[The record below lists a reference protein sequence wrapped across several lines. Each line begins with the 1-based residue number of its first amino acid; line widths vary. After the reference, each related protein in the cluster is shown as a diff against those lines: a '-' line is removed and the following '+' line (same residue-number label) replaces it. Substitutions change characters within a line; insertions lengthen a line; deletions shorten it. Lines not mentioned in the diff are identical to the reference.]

1 MKRRASAIWLGAMAL
16 ALTGCAGYRLGPTNG
31 SLAGARSIQVE
42 PFANR
47 TLEPQLVD
55 YVMGSLREDLQRD
68 GTLRLDTH
76 DEGDIILTGVITAY
90 SRSSLSV
97 QPTDVLTAVDYQIT
111 MTAQITARDRITGKL
126 ILDKPVTATTMLRA
140 GNDLTSAERQAI
152 PLLAEDFARRATA
165 LLVDGTW

>member
-1 MKRRASAIWLGAMAL
+1 MNRCSSALWLGIMAL
-16 ALTGCAGYRLGPTNG
+16 TLAGCAGYRLGPTNG
-31 SLAGARSIQVE
+31 AIAGAHSIQID
-42 PFANR
+42 PFVNR
-47 TLEPQLVD
+47 TLEPRLVD

-68 GTLRLDTH
+68 GTFRLDTH
-76 DEGDIILTGVITAY
+76 QEGDVVLTGVITSY
-90 SRSSLSV
+90 NRSQLSV
-97 QPTDVLTAVDYQIT
+97 QPTDVLTVLDYQIS
-111 MTAQITARDRITGKL
+111 MTAQITARDRVTGKI

>member
-1 MKRRASAIWLGAMAL
+1 MKRRASAIWLGAIAL
-16 ALTGCAGYRLGPTNG
+16 ALAGCAGYRLGPTNG
-31 SLAGARSIQVE
+31 ELAGSRSIQIE

-47 TLEPQLVD
+47 TLEPRLLD
-55 YVMGSLREDLQRD
+55 YVMGSLRENLQRD

-76 DEGDIILTGVITAY
+76 DDGDIILTGVITSY
-90 SRSSLSV
+90 SRTSLSV

-111 MTAQITARDRITGKL
+111 MTAQITARDRVTGKL
-126 ILDKPVTATTMLRA
+126 ILEKPVTATTTLRA

>member
-1 MKRRASAIWLGAMAL
+1 MKRRASAIWLGAIAL
-16 ALTGCAGYRLGPTNG
+16 ALAGCAGYRLGPTNG
-31 SLAGARSIQVE
+31 ELAGSRSIQIE

-47 TLEPQLVD
+47 TLEPRLLD
-55 YVMGSLREDLQRD
+55 YVMGSLRENLQRD

-76 DEGDIILTGVITAY
+76 DEGNIILTGIITSY

-111 MTAQITARDRITGKL
+111 MTAQITARDRVTGKL
-126 ILDKPVTATTMLRA
+126 ILDKPVTATTTLRA